1 MKQLKFKDMKDVN
14 VQKIREIQAV
24 LTKIA
29 LKEHVFFNIVNYI
42 KLDLVK
48 EHGKRND
55 GSTNWVLTEK
65 GKRIL
70 NIVI

>member
-1 MKQLKFKDMKDVN
+1 MKDVN

-29 LKEHVFFNIVNYI
+29 IKEPVFFNIVNYM
-42 KLDLVK
+42 KLGLVK

-65 GKRIL
+65 GERIL

>member
-1 MKQLKFKDMKDVN
+1 MNLRIKEMKDVN

-29 LKEHVFFNIVNYI
+29 VKEHVFFNIVNYMNMG
-42 KLDLVK
+42 LVK

-65 GKRIL
+65 GERIL
-70 NIVI
+70 NVVI

>member
-29 LKEHVFFNIVNYI
+29 LKEPVFFNIVNYM